1 MSRKTLESYVPKKH
15 GSIDYDSKAEKNGK
29 QKASEAPKNKGYQNL
44 KNLKDRTP
52 EERKRISQMGVET
65 RARNKRRRMMLQDLL
80 RELLEMKVS
89 DKKQEEILK
98 RYGFS
103 TDTELSNASL
113 LMVALF
119 RKGLTGDVSAIRE
132 ITAMMD
138 KLDLFEAGKETN
150 SQTVTINLVPVG
162 EQYHPT
168 EQDAEDIWKAEN
180 GIFDENEEDDE
191 NEEWETDDWGEE
203 TYDG

>member
-150 SQTVTINLVPVG
+150 SQTITINLVPVG
-162 EQYHPT
+162 EQYQPT

-180 GIFDENEEDDE
+180 GIFDESEE
-191 NEEWETDDWGEE
+191 NEEWETDEWGDE

>member
-1 MSRKTLESYVPKKH
+1 
-15 GSIDYDSKAEKNGK
+15 
-29 QKASEAPKNKGYQNL
+29 
-44 KNLKDRTP
+44 
-52 EERKRISQMGVET
+52 MGVET
-65 RARNKRRRMMLQDLL
+65 RARKKRRRMMLQDLL

-103 TDTELSNASL
+103 TDTQLSNASL

-162 EQYHPT
+162 EQYQQT

-180 GIFDENEEDDE
+180 GIFDENEEDE

>member
-1 MSRKTLESYVPKKH
+1 
-15 GSIDYDSKAEKNGK
+15 
-29 QKASEAPKNKGYQNL
+29 
-44 KNLKDRTP
+44 
-52 EERKRISQMGVET
+52 
-65 RARNKRRRMMLQDLL
+65 
-80 RELLEMKVS
+80 
-89 DKKQEEILK
+89 
-98 RYGFS
+98 
-103 TDTELSNASL
+103 
-113 LMVALF
+113 MVALF

-150 SQTVTINLVPVG
+150 GQTITINLVPVG
-162 EQYHPT
+162 EQYQPT

-180 GIFDENEEDDE
+180 GIFDENENEE

>member
-65 RARNKRRRMMLQDLL
+65 RARNKKRRMMLQDLL

-103 TDTELSNASL
+103 TDTQLSNASL

-132 ITAMMD
+132 ITGMMD

-150 SQTVTINLVPVG
+150 SQTITINLVPVG
-162 EQYHPT
+162 EQYQPT

-180 GIFDENEEDDE
+180 GIFDENKE

>member
-52 EERKRISQMGVET
+52 EERKRISRMGVET

-162 EQYHPT
+162 EQYQPT

-180 GIFDENEEDDE
+180 GIFDENEE